1 MKQEKP
7 LFEVKDLSGMLS
19 LAKKVATEDA
29 TVEKCECKCTCKG
42 VQSIEEH
49 RLQTT

>member
-19 LAKKVATEDA
+19 RAKKVATEDA
-29 TVEKCECKCTCKG
+29 TVEECKGKG
-42 VQSIEEH
+42 VQPIEEH
-49 RLQTT
+49 RIQMT